1 MNMGKVN
8 FRNYTNSYKIIEN
21 SCNDNFFHNGDQEKK
36 DPVTVANTYLGIRCT
51 LSVCEEELD
60 KD

>member
-1 MNMGKVN
+1 M
-8 FRNYTNSYKIIEN
+8 IIL
-21 SCNDNFFHNGDQEKK
+21 FHSGDQEKK